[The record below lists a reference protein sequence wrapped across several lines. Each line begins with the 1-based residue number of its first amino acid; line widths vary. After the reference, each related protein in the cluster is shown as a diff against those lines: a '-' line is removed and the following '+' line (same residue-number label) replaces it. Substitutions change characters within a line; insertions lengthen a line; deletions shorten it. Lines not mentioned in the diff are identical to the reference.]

1 MSESGGTSD
10 LLPLTTA
17 QRAIWASQLMH
28 PEAPLHNQAFSFT
41 IRGPID
47 VAAFRTAFDHLTADA
62 DSLRTVIV
70 VEDGVPF
77 QRVEPTVDYT
87 VDVIDCSQA
96 GDPAA
101 AAEKWCLQRYA
112 TPLDMQRRTFDSVLL
127 RLAADC
133 YVWYFCQHH
142 VATDATAVAVL
153 YARMAE
159 LYAAIQDGTE
169 LPARDLPQ
177 YGDYVAYER
186 SVVAARETSSRSA
199 PPTIAPALYG
209 IKREDVS
216 PSNQRFTLG
225 LGASRSAE
233 LRDLAQTPGIQAL
246 TPDLSLFQLFA
257 TAFFSYLH
265 RVSGQSAITIGAPV
279 HNRATADFKRSPGLF
294 MEVYPLAVDVDDD
307 DTFASL
313 YDKVRTA
320 TANLLRTARPG
331 GSSTEENR
339 GVNAILNYLT
349 TRFGPFGGAPVEAL
363 WLHPGAVDAPH
374 HLRMQVHDFTGTGS
388 FTIDFDCSTDVF
400 PDELRPEMLRH
411 FERIVTAMIEQ
422 WDRPLAEVDLMDDAD
437 RVAVASR
444 VNEVPAAS
452 APSATVVE
460 AFLRRVAEQPDAVA
474 IAHGE
479 ETWSYAEVDR
489 ASRSLAAQLDP
500 GSIVGVALGRSPA
513 AVLAMLAILRAGG
526 AYLPIDPSWPEERVR
541 FVVDDAGCSLVITD
555 RPLDVGVPTVES
567 ATRRDDEAFVDFE
580 IGSSDL
586 AYVLYTSGS
595 TGEPK
600 GVMVEHGA
608 LSNYVFWASEFY
620 DRGRG
625 LTFPLFT
632 PLTFDLTVTS
642 IFVPLVSG
650 GSIRVYGETSTKAD
664 VAVHD
669 VFEEDVVDIVK
680 LTPSHLALLPDDMRE
695 ERRISQLILGGED
708 LTAAVARRA
717 QRRLGDRV
725 LIHNE
730 YGPTEATVGC
740 ILHTYDP
747 AADTAGSVPI
757 GQPIAGM
764 RAYVLDAAGHP
775 VPFGVPG
782 ELHVAGP
789 SLARGYLGKPEL
801 TAARFTAPEVIE
813 EDRIYATGDLARIRS
828 DGVLEYLGRGDD
840 QIKIRGVRV
849 ELGEIE
855 AAVGSHPD
863 VAATTAQLASRGTAT
878 STGELIHCVRCGL
891 ASDYPGVSFDG
902 AGVCSECT
910 ALDEYRDR
918 AQIYFKQEDQL
929 ATLLRS
935 GRETGGEYDC
945 IALLSGGKD
954 STYVLCRLV
963 DMGLRVLAFTLDN
976 GYISEQAKGNIQRV
990 VETLGVDHIFATT
1003 PAMNEIFVD
1012 SLQRHA
1018 NVCNGCFKTIYTL
1031 SMQAARDKKIP
1042 FIVTGLSRGQFFETR
1057 LTKELFTQL
1066 AVDSEQIDT
1075 NVLEARKAYHRVDD
1089 AVRQLLDVSVFEDDS
1104 VFDEVRYVDFY
1115 RYVDVGLDELYSYL
1129 DEKVPWVRPSDTG
1142 RSTNCL
1148 INDVGIYYH
1157 RKVRGY
1163 HNYALPYS
1171 WDVRMGHKTRAEAL
1185 EELDDDIDVA
1195 EVARILDEIGFPGD
1209 IADFESGR
1217 QLVSYYVAPVEI
1229 PTPVLREHVAA
1240 RVPHQAVP
1248 TQFVRLDRIP
1258 LTANGKVDKA
1268 ALPVPDEHQRS
1279 VDNPYVAAR
1288 TPTEELLLGIW
1299 EQVLAVNGIGVRD
1312 NYFDLGGDSIMAIQI
1327 VARSDEVG
1335 LQFEVQDLFES
1346 LTIEGLA
1353 RVVDESIATAGV
1365 PAGDSSLPEIS
1376 SDEMDALA
1384 AALQQLDGRRD

>member
-1 MSESGGTSD
+1 MTESGGTPD

-17 QRAIWASQLMH
+17 QRAIWASQSMH

-41 IRGPID
+41 IRGPVD
-47 VAAFRTAFDHLTADA
+47 LAAFRAAFEQLTAEA

-77 QRVEPTVDYT
+77 QRVEPTVEHT
-87 VDVIDCSQA
+87 VEVIDCSRA
-96 GDPAA
+96 TDPAA
-101 AAEKWCLQRYA
+101 AAEEWCLQRYA

-127 RLAADC
+127 RLAPDC

-153 YARMAE
+153 YERMAD
-159 LYAAIQDGTE
+159 LYAAIRDGSE
-169 LPARDLPQ
+169 LPTSPLSQ
-177 YGDYVAYER
+177 YSDYVTYER
-186 SVVAARETSSRSA
+186 SVVAARDSSTRSES
-199 PPTIAPALYG
+199 PTVAPALYG
-209 IKREDVS
+209 IKRQEVT
-216 PSNQRFTLG
+216 PSNERFTLEI
-225 LGASRSAE
+225 GAGRSEE
-233 LRDLAQTPGIQAL
+233 LRDLARTPGIQAL
-246 TPDLSLFQLFA
+246 TPDLTLFQLFS
-257 TAFFSYLH
+257 TAFFAYLH
-265 RVSGQSAITIGAPV
+265 RISGQSSIAIGAPV
-279 HNRATADFKRSPGLF
+279 HNRPTADFKRSPGLF
-294 MEVYPLAVDVDDD
+294 MEVYPLAVDVDAD

-320 TANLLRTARPG
+320 AANLMRTARPG
-331 GSSTEENR
+331 GSSTDENR
-339 GVNAILNYLT
+339 AVNAVLNYLT
-349 TRFGPFGGAPVEAL
+349 TRFGLFGGAQIEAR
-363 WLHPGAVDAPH
+363 WLHPGAVDAH
-374 HLRMQVHDFTGTGS
+374 HQLRMQVHDFTGTGS
-388 FTIDFDCSTDVF
+388 FTVDFDCSTDAF
-400 PDELRPEMLRH
+400 AAELRPKMLRH
-411 FERIVTAMIEQ
+411 FERIFEAMIEH
-422 WDRPLAEVDLMDDAD
+422 WDRPLAEIDLMSGAD
-437 RVAVASR
+437 RAVVVGR
-444 VNEVPAAS
+444 INEPQTTT

-460 AFLRRVAEQPDAVA
+460 AFLQKVAEQPDAVA
-474 IAHGE
+474 ITHGE
-479 ETWSYAEVDR
+479 ETWSYADVDR
-489 ASRSLAAQLDP
+489 ASRSLAAQVDS
-500 GSIVGVALGRSPA
+500 GSIVGVAMGRSPA
-513 AVLAMLAILRAGG
+513 AVLAMLGILRAGS
-526 AYLPIDPSWPEERVR
+526 AYLPIDPSWPDERIR
-541 FVVDDAGCSLVITD
+541 FVVDDARCSLVIVD
-555 RPLDVGVPTVES
+555 RPLDVGVPTVEF
-567 ATRRDDEAFVDFE
+567 ATHHDDQGFVDPE
-580 IGSSDL
+580 IDNSAL

-600 GVMVEHGA
+600 GVMVEHGS
-608 LSNYVFWASEFY
+608 LSNYVAWASDFY
-620 DRGRG
+620 DRARG

-664 VAVHD
+664 VAVTD
-669 VFEEDVVDIVK
+669 VFEEDAVDIVK
-680 LTPSHLALLPDDMRE
+680 LTPSHLALLPETMPG
-695 ERRISQLILGGED
+695 ERRIGQLILGGED
-708 LTAAVARRA
+708 LTVAAARRA
-717 QRRLGDRV
+717 QQQLGGQV

-740 ILHTYDP
+740 VVHTYDP

-757 GQPIAGM
+757 GQPVAGM

-789 SLARGYLGKPEL
+789 SLAQGYLGKPEL
-801 TAARFTAPEVIE
+801 TAMRFTAQPSVE
-813 EDRIYATGDLARIRS
+813 EDRAYATGDLARSRP
-828 DGVLEYLGRGDD
+828 DGVLEYLGRRDD

-855 AAVGSHPD
+855 AAVASHPGIE
-863 VAATTAQLASRGTAT
+863 ATTAQLASRTSAA

-891 ASDYPGVSFDG
+891 ASNYPGVSFDG

-918 AQIYFKQEDQL
+918 AQIYFKPEEQL
-929 ATLLRS
+929 ATVLRS
-935 GRETGGEYDC
+935 GRDADGQYDC
-945 IALLSGGKD
+945 LALLSGGKD

-976 GYISEQAKGNIQRV
+976 GYISEQAKDNIRRV
-990 VETLGVDHIFATT
+990 VDTLGVDHIFATT

-1031 SMQAARDKKIP
+1031 SMQTARDEKIP

-1066 AVDSEQIDT
+1066 SVDSEQIDT

-1089 AVRQLLDVSVFEDDS
+1089 AVRQRLDVSVFEDES
-1104 VFDEVRYVDFY
+1104 VFNEVRYVDFY

-1129 DEKVPWVRPSDTG
+1129 DERVPWVRPSDTG

-1209 IADFESGR
+1209 IADFESGQ
-1217 QLVSYYVAPVEI
+1217 QLVSYYVAAAEI

-1240 RVPHQAVP
+1240 RLPHQAVP
-1248 TQFVRLDRIP
+1248 THFVRLDRIP

-1279 VDNPYVAAR
+1279 VATPYVAAR
-1288 TPTEELLLGIW
+1288 TPTEELLLAIW
-1299 EQVLAVNGIGVRD
+1299 EQVLAVKGIGVRD

-1327 VARSDEVG
+1327 VARSDEAG
-1335 LQFEVQDLFES
+1335 LQFEVQQLFES
-1346 LTIEGLA
+1346 LTIEGLG
-1353 RVVDESIATAGV
+1353 RIVDGSAPTATD
-1365 PAGDSSLPEIS
+1365 PAGESSLPEIS
-1376 SDEMDALA
+1376 SDEIDALA